1 MNQIKKGF
9 FLDINDDYIEI
20 PEERFKKK
28 SDSFHTNYILNY
40 DDKDL
45 IFYLAL
51 KVKGIK
57 ESVASAIPAYIEDF
71 QDIFSSKHG
80 LENFKNNKGKLAL
93 TVKQISDFDKIVK
106 EYFPKKITDI
116 RKAWTSVLI
125 YDFVKEFDNIDLKNL
140 ALNLDYT
147 RFMKN

>member
-45 IFYLAL
+45 IFY
-51 KVKGIK
+51 
-57 ESVASAIPAYIEDF
+57 
-71 QDIFSSKHG
+71 
-80 LENFKNNKGKLAL
+80 LAL